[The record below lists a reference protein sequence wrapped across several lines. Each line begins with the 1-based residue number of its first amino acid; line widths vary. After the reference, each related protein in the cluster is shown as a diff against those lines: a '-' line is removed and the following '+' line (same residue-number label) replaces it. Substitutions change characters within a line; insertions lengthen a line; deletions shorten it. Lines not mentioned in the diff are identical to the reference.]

1 MAKNEQKMV
10 KMSKKQLKLAINS
23 KKEKLIV
30 YRNALYRH
38 FSI

>member
-23 KKEKLIV
+23 KKEKKK
-30 YRNALYRH
+30 N
-38 FSI
+38 